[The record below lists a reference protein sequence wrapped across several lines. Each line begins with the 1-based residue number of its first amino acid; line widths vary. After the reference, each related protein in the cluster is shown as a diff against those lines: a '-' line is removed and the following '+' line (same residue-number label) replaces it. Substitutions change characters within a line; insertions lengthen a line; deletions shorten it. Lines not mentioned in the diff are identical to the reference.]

1 MRIWQEGRET
11 KLKSKSNQVK
21 WRFIAKKQGGEP
33 VGGKLLRGNI
43 KARGILAGQTQQ
55 DSWLKAARGDKTWR
69 VEEKEFTRYPE

>member
-1 MRIWQEGRET
+1 M
-11 KLKSKSNQVK
+11 
-21 WRFIAKKQGGEP
+21 
-33 VGGKLLRGNI
+33 GGKLLRGNI